1 MLIVEDRLAANEK
14 IIFIANL
21 FENMFFLTVCQGR
34 MYWSERGRI

>member
-1 MLIVEDRLAANEK
+1 MLIVEDRLATNEK

-34 MYWSERGRI
+34 MYWSECGRI